1 MQLKFFFQGLTSAV
15 NFINILRTNFLYQ
28 CRFDSF
34 FYVHVTREKMP
45 KQLSYQKRMH
55 ITLMKLTP
63 EDLFFFPRLILHL
76 SLSLLNFEFQTIFFL
91 FFFIS
96 FPLLSTSLSLC
107 FSPAKVFSLLFLF
120 LGSI

>member
-28 CRFDSF
+28 RCFGSF

-63 EDLFFFPRLILHL
+63 EDLFFFPEIN
-76 SLSLLNFEFQTIFFL
+76 SASFSFF
-91 FFFIS
+91 
-96 FPLLSTSLSLC
+96 T
-107 FSPAKVFSLLFLF
+107 
-120 LGSI
+120 